1 VRIRSSVGFITL
13 TVCLAVFTDIFL
25 YGVII
30 PVMPFAL
37 TSRVG
42 LEPAE
47 VQTWLSV
54 LLAVYGAAMFCASPV
69 CGWATDRIHSR
80 RAFLLIGLVAL
91 GAATSLLLAARNLT
105 LVVIARA
112 LQGAS
117 AAVVWVAGPALLADS
132 VDAHR
137 IGYFMG
143 FMGDSMGLAILAA
156 PAVGGVVFERYVT
169 AIRGLQEIRLNTD
182 HAPRLGYDAVFY
194 ICFGLIGLDMLCR
207 LLVIEKDRVEQVD
220 VQHNEQKSGS
230 GTDNNN
236 TATRQARSSPSRAPE
251 FTPGKATFG
260 CSATLDDDN
269 HGIATGVEDWRGRLW
284 PLFTLILSPRLA
296 TDLFGCLV
304 QAALFTSIESILPL
318 QVRETFHWGSLG
330 AGLVFLP
337 LTLPAL
343 TSPLVGWVTDRY
355 QVRLPCVV
363 GFALAALSF
372 VLLRLVTADTLKDK
386 IVLCCLVAIVG
397 LALTL
402 VLIPLMTDIIHAVNS
417 MEAKGQLDS
426 CTGGAYGQAYALFN
440 MAYAAGSAIGP
451 LLAGLLKV
459 RMGWEATT
467 LVLGCLS
474 GASIVPIAMWAGT
487 SKPVQVE
494 DNKGVA

>member
-1 VRIRSSVGFITL
+1 
-13 TVCLAVFTDIFL
+13 
-25 YGVII
+25 
-30 PVMPFAL
+30 MPFAL

-80 RAFLLIGLVAL
+80 RAFLLIGLVVL

-169 AIRGLQEIRLNTD
+169 AIRGLQEIRLNTN
-182 HAPRLGYDAVFY
+182 HAPRLGHDAVFY

-220 VQHNEQKSGS
+220 VQHNEQKDRQQQYRNEASKIFTVTS
-230 GTDNNN
+230 
-236 TATRQARSSPSRAPE
+236 TRVHSWESHFRVFS
-251 FTPGKATFG
+251 
-260 CSATLDDDN
+260 
-269 HGIATGVEDWRGRLW
+269 
-284 PLFTLILSPRLA
+284 
-296 TDLFGCLV
+296 DL
-304 QAALFTSIESILPL
+304 
-318 QVRETFHWGSLG
+318 R
-330 AGLVFLP
+330 
-337 LTLPAL
+337 
-343 TSPLVGWVTDRY
+343 
-355 QVRLPCVV
+355 
-363 GFALAALSF
+363 
-372 VLLRLVTADTLKDK
+372 
-386 IVLCCLVAIVG
+386 
-397 LALTL
+397 
-402 VLIPLMTDIIHAVNS
+402 
-417 MEAKGQLDS
+417 
-426 CTGGAYGQAYALFN
+426 
-440 MAYAAGSAIGP
+440 
-451 LLAGLLKV
+451 
-459 RMGWEATT
+459 
-467 LVLGCLS
+467 
-474 GASIVPIAMWAGT
+474 
-487 SKPVQVE
+487 
-494 DNKGVA
+494 

>member
-1 VRIRSSVGFITL
+1 
-13 TVCLAVFTDIFL
+13 
-25 YGVII
+25 
-30 PVMPFAL
+30 MPFAL

-80 RAFLLIGLVAL
+80 RAFLLIGLVVL

-156 PAVGGVVFERYVT
+156 PAVGGVVFER
-169 AIRGLQEIRLNTD
+169 
-182 HAPRLGYDAVFY
+182 LGHDAVFY

-269 HGIATGVEDWRGRLW
+269 HRIATGVEDWRGRLW

-397 LALTL
+397 LALTF

-451 LLAGLLKV
+451 LLAQW
-459 RMGWEATT
+459 RDWMESMEST
-467 LVLGCLS
+467 
-474 GASIVPIAMWAGT
+474 PIPTPFGIPHIPT
-487 SKPVQVE
+487 PTIH
-494 DNKGVA
+494 GVSMDSWSSM